1 MKKYIY
7 LLLASLALLNF
18 VACENLKNKT
28 EFGGKKI
35 IFVENKSIPDK
46 LNLSQNRRYV
56 QLDTKEECLIM
67 EISQLLFTSKEIF
80 IFDVYS
86 QSVFVFDYA
95 GRYLRKLHKV
105 GQGPGEYSMMSA
117 ISLDEKRHRISVV
130 DLGIRIIN
138 YDMDSFEYLG
148 DYSINAVA
156 AEEVAEGEYIA
167 YNSLPIIKDGFDYD
181 FHLLKYND
189 KGDVEKNMY
198 LLILKVVIQCDLFIA
213 FTNKKMI
220 CFFIPLLLQ
229 KYIKLQKI
237 HVSFVMM

>member
-1 MKKYIY
+1 M
-7 LLLASLALLNF
+7 
-18 VACENLKNKT
+18 
-28 EFGGKKI
+28 
-35 IFVENKSIPDK
+35 
-46 LNLSQNRRYV
+46 SQNRRYV